1 MRFCQFCTDLV
12 RRNKK
17 ATRWVAF
24 FIGLSLFFTLLGWIS
39 DPVSSSIGLCRV
51 YP

>member
-1 MRFCQFCTDLV
+1 MRFCPSCLDWVQ
-12 RRNKK
+12 RNKK

-24 FIGLSLFFTLLGWIS
+24 FIGLSLFFTVLGWFAE
-39 DPVSSSIGLCRV
+39 PVNAVGLCKV